1 MGVSPIKNWN
11 SSMVQALGKLP
22 SFSQSLENELMT
34 MVAPAE
40 NAVQT
45 LERIAIIEN
54 SFHPGMGLFI
64 ARGFAD
70 ESNET
75 LETKVIDSEEA
86 VEKIIAFKPQVA
98 ILDLDSM
105 RRVDALQIAL
115 DIRKSLPD
123 QVIIFMAG
131 KANPIFAREGML
143 SALWDRAYWLN
154 EPSRNPSVVLSE
166 ILSAYNGL
174 PQVRPSF
181 LEAVIDETNFAGL
194 LSPHQHRVM
203 RLMALG
209 GSNSEIAHECK
220 VTEKAV
226 ERTISAASKLLEVTP
241 ASTTTNHRV
250 NAANKYL
257 RALFYSDTLEM

>member
-1 MGVSPIKNWN
+1 MLATLVVSK
-11 SSMVQALGKLP
+11 P
-22 SFSQSLENELMT
+22 SLDK
-34 MVAPAE
+34 
-40 NAVQT
+40 
-45 LERIAIIEN
+45 IAIIEN

-64 ARGFAD
+64 ARGFED

-75 LETKVIDSEEA
+75 LKADVFDSEVA
-86 VEKIIAFKPQVA
+86 VEKIKEFSPDVV

-105 RRVDALQIAL
+105 RRVDALTVAL
-115 DIRKSLPD
+115 EIRKSFPQ

-131 KANPIFAREGML
+131 KANPIFVREGML

-166 ILSAYNGL
+166 ILRAFNGL
-174 PQVRPSF
+174 QQIRPSF
-181 LEAVIDETNFAGL
+181 LEAAIDETNYAGL

-209 GSNSEIAHECK
+209 GSNSEIARACK
-220 VTEKAV
+220 VSEKAV
-226 ERTISAASKLLEVTP
+226 ERSISAASKLLEVTP

-257 RALFYSDTLEM
+257 RALFYSDSFEL

>member
-1 MGVSPIKNWN
+1 
-11 SSMVQALGKLP
+11 
-22 SFSQSLENELMT
+22 
-34 MVAPAE
+34 MVASE
-40 NAVQT
+40 EVVKTSMQ
-45 LERIAIIEN
+45 RIAIIEN

-64 ARGFAD
+64 ARGFTD

-75 LETKVIDSEEA
+75 LETKVFDSEVA
-86 VEKIIAFKPQVA
+86 TDNVVAFLPDVV

-105 RRVDALQIAL
+105 RRVDALQAAL
-115 DIRKSLPD
+115 DIRKLLPS

-131 KANPIFAREGML
+131 KSNPIFIREGML
-143 SALWDRAYWLN
+143 SALWDRVYWLN

-166 ILSAYNGL
+166 ILRAYNGL
-174 PQVRPSF
+174 PQIRPSF
-181 LEAVIDETNFAGL
+181 LEAAIDETNFAGL

-226 ERTISAASKLLEVTP
+226 ERTISSASKLLEVTP
-241 ASTTTNHRV
+241 ASSATNHRV

-257 RALFYSDTLEM
+257 RALFYSDTLEI

>member
-1 MGVSPIKNWN
+1 
-11 SSMVQALGKLP
+11 
-22 SFSQSLENELMT
+22 
-34 MVAPAE
+34 MVATA
-40 NAVQT
+40 A
-45 LERIAIIEN
+45 IAPHSLKKIVIIEN

-64 ARGFAD
+64 ARGFAA

-75 LETKVIDSEEA
+75 LDTQVVDSELA
-86 VEKIIAFKPQVA
+86 LEKILEFQPDVA

-105 RRVDALQIAL
+105 RRVDALTIAL
-115 DIRKSLPD
+115 EIRKSLPN

-131 KANPIFAREGML
+131 KANPIFVREGML

-166 ILSAYNGL
+166 ILRAFNGL
-174 PQVRPSF
+174 QQIRPSF
-181 LEAVIDETNFAGL
+181 LEAAIDETNFAGL

-209 GSNSEIAHECK
+209 GSNAEIARECK
-220 VTEKAV
+220 VSEKAV
-226 ERTISAASKLLEVTP
+226 ERTISAASKLLEVIP
-241 ASTTTNHRV
+241 ASTATNHRV

-257 RALFYSDTLEM
+257 RALFYSDALEL

>member
-1 MGVSPIKNWN
+1 
-11 SSMVQALGKLP
+11 
-22 SFSQSLENELMT
+22 
-34 MVAPAE
+34 MVATA
-40 NAVQT
+40 A
-45 LERIAIIEN
+45 IAPHSMKKIVIIEN

-64 ARGFAD
+64 ARGFAE

-75 LETKVIDSEEA
+75 LDTQVVDSELA
-86 VEKIIAFKPQVA
+86 LEKILEFQPDVA

-105 RRVDALQIAL
+105 RRVDALTIAL
-115 DIRKSLPD
+115 KIRKLLPN

-131 KANPIFAREGML
+131 KANPIFVREGML

-166 ILSAYNGL
+166 ILRAFNGL
-174 PQVRPSF
+174 QQIRPSF
-181 LEAVIDETNFAGL
+181 LEAAIDETNFAGL

-209 GSNSEIAHECK
+209 GSNAEIARECK
-220 VTEKAV
+220 VSEKAV
-226 ERTISAASKLLEVTP
+226 ERTISAASKLLEVIP
-241 ASTTTNHRV
+241 ASTATNHRV

-257 RALFYSDTLEM
+257 RALFYSDALEL